1 MIEVKMPQLGES
13 VAEGTVT
20 QWHVKAGDVVRRE
33 QPLLEVATDKADSDV
48 PSPGE
53 GVIAAIVAKEGD
65 IVPTGGLLCTIDE
78 TARAVP
84 PAAVSGT
91 SLAAHGEPPRR
102 DRKTVPEMARV
113 EPPSGAEPHQ

>member
-20 QWHVKAGDVVRRE
+20 QWHVKVGDAVRRE

-48 PSPGE
+48 PSPADGA
-53 GVIAAIVAKEGD
+53 IAAIVAKEGD

-78 TARAVP
+78 AASKAAATAAKAED
-84 PAAVSGT
+84 PAISGKSER
-91 SLAAHGEPPRR
+91 SLSTPST
-102 DRKTVPEMARV
+102 RKLAREEGV
-113 EPPSGAEPHQ
+113 AIAEV